1 MKISIGEI
9 KKLTSKSDLK
19 FIQDSNHPIEGEFT
33 KLYVSDFENDTKIY
47 FGSIAL
53 GIEKFE
59 DRYEKKFY
67 NSIASMITL
76 QLDKIRLIK
85 RTMSTSNAKSAFI
98 SNMSHELRTPLNA
111 IIGFSQYMITY
122 EELNDEQID
131 TVGNIESSAQ
141 YLLEMINEILDI
153 AKIEAGKMEAFIEPA
168 DIFSLLQNTYNMLQ
182 PLASDKNLAFEF
194 TYDAIQE
201 TQTDPKMFQQIV
213 LNLLSN
219 AIKFT
224 QDGVISMNLSC
235 DEEFIYI
242 SVKDSG
248 IGIEKSDIKNLFK
261 DFNQIENVMQKSHKG
276 TGLGLS
282 LSKKMAK
289 ILGGDIT
296 MKSDG
301 LGKGSN
307 VVFFIKR

>member
-19 FIQDSNHPIEGEFT
+19 FIQDSNHPIQGEFT
-33 KLYVSDFENDTKIY
+33 KLYVSDFENDTKVY

-153 AKIEAGKMEAFIEPA
+153 AKIEAGKMEAFIEPV